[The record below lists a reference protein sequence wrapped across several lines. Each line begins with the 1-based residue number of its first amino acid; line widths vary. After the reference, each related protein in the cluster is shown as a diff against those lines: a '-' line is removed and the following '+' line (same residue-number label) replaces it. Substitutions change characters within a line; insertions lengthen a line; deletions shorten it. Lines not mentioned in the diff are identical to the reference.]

1 MSNNS
6 RLVPQSLTS
15 SKQAKIDQTLT
26 NKALQKGEHYLRI
39 SKIKLLII
47 ENFGKKDCK
56 KNFFLILSHYLR
68 SMNNTTLN
76 PHAQEMLVQYHQLLP
91 IYEQMAEMIP
101 EKLEDF
107 FTEAGIV
114 VATVEHRVKSED
126 SLAGKLQLKGNKYQ
140 SIHDITDVVGIRVI
154 TFYNDDVDKVASVL
168 ERLFEI
174 DWENSID
181 KRKAHEIDSF
191 GYLSLHYIC
200 RIPESAYT
208 NPEHPELNQIRF
220 EVQMRTV
227 LQHAWANMNHDTG
240 YKSGVEI
247 PKVYKRNLSRL
258 AGMLELVDDEF
269 SRIRRELADYRRQV
283 QKLVTSGNLNEVQL
297 DGDAFKS
304 YLQIGPFD
312 ALMRR
317 IASINQAEIQPMD
330 LSVFLPLFQAM
341 RFKTLG
347 DIDALVKNYSD
358 AAYQIAC
365 FQIGLTDIDILSSS
379 VAPQNLCTAYILKN
393 GGGRIGL
400 KLMLEVLNG
409 PSEGNE
415 AMASLLLEQTK
426 DLPFM
431 NQ

>member
-1 MSNNS
+1 M
-6 RLVPQSLTS
+6 
-15 SKQAKIDQTLT
+15 
-26 NKALQKGEHYLRI
+26 
-39 SKIKLLII
+39 
-47 ENFGKKDCK
+47 
-56 KNFFLILSHYLR
+56 
-68 SMNNTTLN
+68 
-76 PHAQEMLVQYHQLLP
+76 
-91 IYEQMAEMIP
+91 
-101 EKLEDF
+101 
-107 FTEAGIV
+107 
-114 VATVEHRVKSED
+114 EHRVKQEQ
-126 SLAGKLQLKGNKYQ
+126 SLAGKLQLKGSKYR

-154 TFYNDDVDKVASVL
+154 TFYNDDVGKVASVL

-200 RIPESAYT
+200 RIPETAYT
-208 NPEHPELNQIRF
+208 NPEHPELNRIRF

-247 PKVYKRNLSRL
+247 PKVYMRNLSRL

-283 QKLVTSGNLNEVQL
+283 QKLVASGNLNEVQL
-297 DGDAFKS
+297 DGDSFKS
-304 YLQIGPFD
+304 YLQIRPFD
-312 ALMRR
+312 ALMHR
-317 IASINQAEIQPMD
+317 IASINQAEIQPAD
-330 LSVFLPLFQAM
+330 LSAFLPLFKAM
-341 RFKTLG
+341 GFKTLG

-365 FQIGLTDIDILSSS
+365 YQIGLTDIDILSSS
-379 VAPQNLCTAYILKN
+379 VTPQNLCMAYILKK
-393 GGGRIGL
+393 GGGSIGL
-400 KLMLEVLNG
+400 KWMLDTLNG
-409 PSEGNE
+409 PSDGNE
-415 AMASLLLEQTK
+415 AMANILVEQTK